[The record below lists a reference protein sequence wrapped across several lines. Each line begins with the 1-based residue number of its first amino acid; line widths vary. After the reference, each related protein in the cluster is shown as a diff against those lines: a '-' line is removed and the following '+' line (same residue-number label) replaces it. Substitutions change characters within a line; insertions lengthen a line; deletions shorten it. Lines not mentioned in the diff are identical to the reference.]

1 MKKFFLPLLFIIL
14 IYGCSK
20 DEQSVENNSNGNST
34 TNENSANIQLNNS
47 LVQKGP
53 FVEGSSIL
61 IVELNE
67 DLESTSI
74 SYNTETVDDF
84 GSFEFN
90 SSLGTDKID
99 IIATGFYFNE
109 ITGQLSSGQ
118 VTLRNFIEVHDTQKA
133 NINILTTL
141 SRQRIKYL
149 MTTNDES
156 YEEAKNQA
164 EREVLLAFNIP
175 QNIIDTSG
183 QFQDMDI
190 SKEGTGNGILLAISC
205 VLQGNN
211 SDGELAELITKF
223 ANDLED
229 DGILDDSFVL
239 SKIRDGGSF
248 VNPQSVLENLKQRF
262 ESLGIT
268 YSIPDFEFYID
279 FDGNGKIYG
288 YDVTPSYP
296 LEEIANTK
304 PTFEWN
310 SSIEE
315 GETYDVQLSENSDF
329 NNLIFDISGLNDVQL
344 VSPEVL
350 QRGMTYYWR
359 VRMKSGEN
367 IGDWKVKTF
376 SINNLVFS
384 NLMPGGNEEW
394 LGQELEKDYADSDP
408 IISWDDNI
416 TITGTYQLQFGTDL
430 DFNEIILN
438 VNNITERNYQ
448 ISFPLTNKTYYY
460 YRIRFQDDNGGYS
473 EWAISGFR
481 FILPSIYS
489 NSAIP
494 SGETV
499 GDTPLFDWSE
509 PYFPEPNYVPETMTY
524 QLQVATDP
532 DFTNIIVDADNIQE
546 SQYQSTSPFSIGG
559 ETETGQ
565 YYWRV
570 RYYDQNNIF
579 SDWSNVIGFFISP

>member
-90 SSLGTDKID
+90 SSLGSDKID
-99 IIATGFYFNE
+99 IVATGFYFNE

-118 VTLRNFIEVHDTQKA
+118 VTLRNFIEVQDTQKA

-149 MTTNDES
+149 MTANGVS
-156 YEEAKNQA
+156 YDEAKNQA

-175 QNIIDTSG
+175 QNIIDASG

-190 SKEGTGNGILLAISC
+190 SKEGTGNAILLAISC

-211 SDGELAELITKF
+211 SDGELSELITKF
-223 ANDLED
+223 ANDLEN

-239 SKIRDGGSF
+239 NKIKDGGSF
-248 VNPQSVLENLKQRF
+248 VNPQSVRENLEQRF
-262 ESLGIT
+262 GSLGIT

-279 FDGNGKIYG
+279 FDGNGKVYG
-288 YDVTPSYP
+288 YDVTASHP
-296 LEEIANTK
+296 LEAIANTK

-310 SSIEE
+310 SSAEE
-315 GETYDVQLSENSDF
+315 GETYDVQLSENSNF
-329 NNLIFDISGLNDVQL
+329 SNLIFDISNIDDVQL
-344 VSPEVL
+344 VSPESL
-350 QRGMTYYWR
+350 QRGITYYWR
-359 VRMKSGEN
+359 IRMKNGEN
-367 IGDWKVKTF
+367 IGDWKVNTF
-376 SINNLVFS
+376 SVNNVIFS
-384 NLMPGGNEEW
+384 NLSPRAVEE
-394 LGQELEKDYADSDP
+394 LGVELEVEISDSDP
-408 IISWDDNI
+408 LISWEDNM
-416 TITGTYQLQFGTDL
+416 TENGTYQFQLSADL
-430 DFNEIILN
+430 DFNDILID
-438 VNNITERNYQ
+438 VNNLVERNYQ
-448 ISFPLTNKTYYY
+448 ITFPLTNKAYYF
-460 YRIRFQDDNGGYS
+460 YRIRFQDDNGAYS

-481 FILPSIYS
+481 FILPPIGSYS
-489 NSAIP
+489 ANP
-494 SGETV
+494 SGETW
-499 GDTPLFDWSE
+499 GDTTPLFDWSE
-509 PYFPEPNYVPETMTY
+509 PYFLEPDYLPETMTY